1 MLLINTTKTMESK
14 KNQLTGG
21 EWKPLYGENFLLIG
35 EDNINI
41 ANFRN
46 LDIPEEQRKANL
58 LLASLSKPMLERINQ
73 VSRILIA
80 YTKQNEPIPSLN
92 LSQLQSHVLE
102 QYDYLLTLLQS
113 ALPDELKE
121 DLYQPKKQLGIILT
135 NVKQSYSIL
144 SAEERMTF
152 RYEMIDLLKK
162 Y

>member
-1 MLLINTTKTMESK
+1 MKSE

-58 LLASLSKPMLERINQ
+58 LLASISKPMLERINQ

-80 YTKQNEPIPSLN
+80 YSKQSEPIPSLKP
-92 LSQLQSHVLE
+92 SQFQEHIIE
-102 QYDYLLTLLQS
+102 QYRYLLNLLQS
-113 ALPDELKE
+113 VLPDEFKE
-121 DLYQPKKQLGIILT
+121 DLYQPKKQLDVVTLI
-135 NVKQSYSIL
+135 VKQSYSMIPIENKAVFRNKIVEIL
-144 SAEERMTF
+144 
-152 RYEMIDLLKK
+152 K
-162 Y
+162 